1 MRCIDLMAVATAW
14 QMLDG
19 CVDAVDAVCARSLQ
33 WSSLRWAMEERRA
46 FSGGERIEDVD
57 E

>member
-1 MRCIDLMAVATAW
+1 MAVATAW

-19 CVDAVDAVCARSLQ
+19 CVDAIDAVCARSLQ